1 MNPREPA
8 SAQGFPPGDLEPS
21 GDFGGNAQASTLSP
35 SRPFIMRPVATA
47 LLMLAIVLAGLV
59 GFRLLPL
66 SALPQVD
73 YPTIQVQ
80 TLYPGASPEVMAQTV
95 TAPLERQFG
104 QMAGLSRMSSTST
117 AGVSIVTLQFG
128 LGLALD
134 VAEQQVQAAI
144 NAGGS
149 LLPADLPAP
158 PVYAKVNPA
167 DAPVLS
173 LAITSDTLPL
183 TEVQNI
189 VNTRL
194 ALKISQVSGV
204 GLVALSGGQ
213 RPAVR
218 IQADTRA
225 LASYG
230 LGLDALRISIAAAN
244 ANAAKGSIDG
254 PTRSYSINSNDQLLT
269 AADYQNLII
278 AYRNGA
284 AVRVADV
291 ARVVESAENTQL
303 GAWASIACSPAA
315 DPAPD
320 DGTASG
326 AAVQVE
332 RPDCLGTPGRRLV
345 PAIILNVQRQPGAN
359 VIATVDAIKAR
370 LPELEASLPTQMR
383 VDVLSDRTT
392 GIRASV
398 LHVEIELLLAVL
410 MVVLVI
416 FAFLHNLRATVI
428 ASLSVPISLIG
439 TCGAMYLLGYS
450 LNNLSLMALT
460 IATGFVVDDAIVMI
474 ENISRYI
481 EEGEKP
487 MLAALKGA
495 KQIGF
500 TIISLTVSLI
510 AVLIPLLFMGDVV
523 GRLFREFAIT
533 LAITILIS
541 AVVSLTLVPMMSAR
555 WLKAKAPTLPALRG
569 SLPPE
574 GATPSAAWQ
583 SRFRDGNL
591 HRDSAAGTGARLQRF
606 FDGVIVRYDQSLTWV
621 LKRQGLTLAV
631 AVGTLLLTVLLYML
645 IPKGLFPTQDTGQL
659 QARVETAQSV
669 SYARMSELQQAA
681 AREILQDPD
690 VEALSSFIGVDAAN
704 NTMLHTGR
712 MLINLKKERIGS
724 QQETMDRLRQ
734 RASQVAGVTLYLQPT
749 QDLTIDAET
758 GPTQFRVSMEGASNA
773 VVVQWANQLAER
785 MALSTSLRNVVSDA
799 GAQGTAAFINVDRDT
814 ASRLGISASVID
826 DALYNAFGQRIVST
840 IFTETNQYRVILEAL
855 PDARATP
862 ASLGNLPLK
871 TSAGTTTPLASI
883 ATISE
888 QPAPLQITH
897 VAQFPATTLG
907 FDTAP
912 GVSLGKA
919 VDEIRQAARDI
930 ALPSSV
936 TMTFLGAAGAY
947 QSSLSSQLWLILAA
961 VVCVYIVLGVLYESY
976 VHPMTILSTLPSAG
990 VGALLMLMLSGSP
1003 LGVIGIIGII
1013 LLIGIVKKNAI
1024 MMIDFAIDAERNEG
1038 KSPQEAI
1045 HQAALLRFRP
1055 ILMTTLAALFAAVP
1069 LMLGFGEGAELR
1081 RPLGLAIFGG
1091 LIVSQ
1096 VLTLFTTPVI
1106 YLAFDRLGRRFGRK
1120 ERRDAAVA

>member
-1 MNPREPA
+1 M
-8 SAQGFPPGDLEPS
+8 
-21 GDFGGNAQASTLSP
+21 SP
-35 SRPFIMRPVATA
+35 SRPFILRPVATS
-47 LLMLAIVLAGLV
+47 LLMLAIVLAGLM
-59 GFRLLPL
+59 GFKFLPL

-95 TAPLERQFG
+95 SAPLERQFG
-104 QMAGLSRMSSTST
+104 QMAGLQRMSSTSA

-128 LGLALD
+128 LGLDLSI
-134 VAEQQVQAAI
+134 AEQQVQAAI

-167 DAPVLS
+167 DAPVLT

-183 TEVQNI
+183 TEVQNL
-189 VNTRL
+189 VSTRL
-194 ALKISQVSGV
+194 ALKISQVNGV
-204 GLVALSGGQ
+204 GLVTLSGGQ

-218 IQADTRA
+218 IQADIRA

-230 LGLDALRISIAAAN
+230 LGLDAFRTAITAAN

-254 PTRSYSINSNDQLLT
+254 PSRAYTINSNDQLV
-269 AADYQNLII
+269 AASDYKNLII

-291 ARVVESAENTQL
+291 AQVVDSAENIKL
-303 GAWASIACSPAA
+303 GAWKGVNQSLGDLSSQQFSAGPPQGKLAPLGGRELREAS
-315 DPAPD
+315 
-320 DGTASG
+320 
-326 AAVQVE
+326 E
-332 RPDCLGTPGRRLV
+332 PGGQLV

-370 LPELEASLPTQMR
+370 LPELQAGLPGALS
-383 VDVLSDRTT
+383 VEVLSDRTT

-410 MVVLVI
+410 LVVLVI
-416 FAFLHNLRATVI
+416 FAFLHSVRATVI
-428 ASLSVPISLIG
+428 ASLAVPISLIG
-439 TCGAMYLLGYS
+439 TCGAMYMLGYS

-481 EEGEKP
+481 EEGMEP
-487 MLAALKGA
+487 MQAAITGA
-495 KQIGF
+495 AQIGF

-523 GRLFREFAIT
+523 GRLFREFAVT

-555 WLKAKAPTLPALRG
+555 WLKKRPDKTNEG
-569 SLPPE
+569 SL
-574 GATPSAAWQ
+574 Q
-583 SRFRDGNL
+583 K
-591 HRDSAAGTGARLQRF
+591 F
-606 FDGVIVRYDQSLTWV
+606 FSGVIVRYDHGLTWV
-621 LKRQGLTLAV
+621 LKRQGLTLLV
-631 AVGTLLLTVLLYML
+631 ALATLALTVLLYIV

-659 QARVETAQSV
+659 QARVQAVESI
-669 SYARMSELQQAA
+669 SYARMAQLQQATA
-681 AREILQDPD
+681 KAILEDPD
-690 VEALSSFIGVDAAN
+690 VENLSSFVGVDAAN

-712 MLINLKKERIGS
+712 MLINLKKTRTTS
-724 QQETMDRLRQ
+724 QQATMDRLRE
-734 RASQVAGVTLYLQPT
+734 RVSKVAGVTLYLQPT

-758 GPTQFRVSMEGASNA
+758 GPTQYRLSLEGADNKL
-773 VVVQWANQLAER
+773 VVLWAKKLAER
-785 MALSTSLRNVVSDA
+785 MTSLTSLRNVATDA
-799 GAQGTAAFINVDRDT
+799 GATGASVFVTVDRDT
-814 ASRLGISASVID
+814 ASRLGISTASID
-826 DALYNAFGQRIVST
+826 DALYSAFGQRIVST

-855 PDARATP
+855 PNQLTSAA
-862 ASLGNLPLK
+862 ALGNLQLK
-871 TSAGTTTPLASI
+871 TGAGGTTPLASI
-883 ATISE
+883 ATITERAS
-888 QPAPLQITH
+888 PLQVTN
-897 VAQFPATTLG
+897 VDQFPATTLG

-912 GVSLGKA
+912 GVALGQA
-919 VDEIRQAARDI
+919 VDDVKQAAKDI
-930 ALPSSV
+930 ALPASV
-936 TMTFLGAAGAY
+936 SLTFLGASGAY
-947 QSSLSSQLWLILAA
+947 ESSLSSQLWLILAA
-961 VVCVYIVLGVLYESY
+961 LVCVYIVLGVLYESY
-976 VHPMTILSTLPSAG
+976 IHPLTILSTLPSAG
-990 VGALLMLMLSGSP
+990 VGALLALMISGSD

-1024 MMIDFAIDAERNEG
+1024 MMIDFAIDAERTQG
-1038 KSPQEAI
+1038 KSAREAI

-1069 LMLGFGEGAELR
+1069 LMLGWGEGAELR

-1091 LIVSQ
+1091 LVVSQ

-1106 YLAFDRLGRRFGRK
+1106 YLGFDRLGRKFGRK
-1120 ERRDAAVA
+1120 N